1 LLYVTFEVRDA
12 AKARPIRSG
21 GMAWRADAMSVI
33 SWIVLGAVLGTAAAL
48 VLGSRGRDLWSL
60 IAVGT
65 LGAVLGGLLASILLG
80 LDVVEINLTSLLVAA
95 LVAVAMIAILHTLPQ
110 AYD

>member
-1 LLYVTFEVRDA
+1 
-12 AKARPIRSG
+12 
-21 GMAWRADAMSVI
+21 MSVI
-33 SWIVLGAVLGTAAAL
+33 SWIVLGAALGTVAAL

-80 LDVVEINLTSLLVAA
+80 LDVVDINLTSLLVAA
-95 LVAVAMIAILHTLPQ
+95 VAALAMIGVLHTLPHV
-110 AYD
+110 YD